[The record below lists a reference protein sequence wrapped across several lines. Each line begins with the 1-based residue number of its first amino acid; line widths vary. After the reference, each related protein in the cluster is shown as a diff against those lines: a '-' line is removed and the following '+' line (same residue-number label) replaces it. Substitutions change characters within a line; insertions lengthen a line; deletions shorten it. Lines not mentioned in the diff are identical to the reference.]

1 MLIAKVVVT
10 GFVMFKKIRRLSYNQ
25 LKVLGVFLEAGGKI
39 VTARQLEKKVKLKGK
54 SLGGV
59 ISSLSRT
66 RFRGISLIEP
76 MGKDLKGLGLRWL
89 LNEKIVD
96 AHQAKKEVSRMLR
109 SYD

>member
-1 MLIAKVVVT
+1 
-10 GFVMFKKIRRLSYNQ
+10 MFKKIRRLSYNQ
-25 LKVLGVFLEAGGKI
+25 LRVLRVFLEAGGKI
-39 VTARQLEKKVKLKGK
+39 VTVRQLEKKVKLKGK

-66 RFRGISLIEP
+66 RFRDISLIEP

-89 LNEKIVD
+89 LNERVINIS
-96 AHQAKKEVSRMLR
+96 QAKKEVNRMLR

>member
-1 MLIAKVVVT
+1 M
-10 GFVMFKKIRRLSYNQ
+10 R
-25 LKVLGVFLEAGGKI
+25 VLGVFLEAGGKI

-66 RFRGISLIEP
+66 RFRDISLIEP

-89 LNEKIVD
+89 LNERVINIS
-96 AHQAKKEVSRMLR
+96 QAKKEVNRMLR